1 MLPRRLPIL
10 LTVQLLALLPAPAA
24 SVAFSGQDEATAPDA
39 HKPDNEN
46 LPLEA
51 ARKVSIDA
59 DHGSWLS
66 LDLSPDGSTIVFD
79 FLGDLY
85 LLPFAG
91 GDAQP
96 ITSGME
102 LDSQPRFSPD
112 GTEIVYVSDYSGGE
126 NLWILDL
133 EDRDE
138 ETGEPETRQLTKGN
152 NNSYASPEWTPD
164 PDYVVAS
171 KGGGSLGNP
180 KLVLF
185 HVDGGAGIPLIKE
198 PRDLQTFGA
207 AFGADERRV
216 WYAFRTRSW
225 TYNSIFPLY
234 QIAYYDRD
242 TGKTYTRTSRGG
254 SAFRPT
260 LSPDGRWLVYAT
272 RHDAETGIVRRDLRT
287 GDEEMFL
294 YPVQRDDQESPATRD
309 VYPGMTFTPD
319 SSELLLSYDGRIRR
333 APISGGDPVDIP
345 FRVAVDLEIG
355 PKVDFDYPVEDTP
368 EFTVRQIRDTV
379 PSPDGNKLAF
389 TSLDQL
395 YVMEWPDGDPRRL
408 TDLQVIQAQPAWSPD
423 GDWIVFVT
431 WDEETGGHVYKV
443 RSSGD
448 GGPERLTT
456 MEGIYQHP
464 AWSPVGDRIVAI
476 RGSAR
481 AYREVLTQG
490 GFGAAD
496 DIVWIPADGGDWTLV
511 APTQGR
517 SRPHFAED
525 PKRIWLSS
533 VDDGLVSIRWD
544 GTDQKSHVKVTG
556 HTLPGARE
564 PQRASLI
571 LRAPMGDRAL
581 AQVNNDLYT
590 VTIPYVGGETPT
602 ISVDDPDDAST
613 PTRKLT
619 EIGGQFQS
627 WSGDGARVHFSMGN
641 AHFVYDLEA
650 AQVAEE
656 AADEEQRRQE
666 EAEEATTGSD
676 EDGADEDAADEDGA
690 AGDDEPAYRP
700 DEVRVVIQAQRDMPR
715 GTIVLRGGRIITMNG
730 NEVIDDG
737 VIVVRDNRIVA
748 VGQRG
753 QIDEPAGAHT
763 IDTTGRTIV
772 PGFVDTHGHL
782 RPAFNVHKQESWAY
796 RANLAYGVT
805 TTRDPQ
811 TGSTDVLTYADKVR
825 AGLMQGPRIYSTGPG
840 VFSGENIKDA
850 DHARNILRRYSD
862 YYDTKT
868 IKMYVSGNRQQR
880 QWIIMAARELGL
892 MPTTEGGLEMKYNL
906 EMLID
911 GYPGQEHSFPISP
924 LYEDVVQL
932 TAQAGMTYT
941 PTLLV
946 AYGGPWAENWFY
958 TRENP
963 HDDAKLNRFT
973 PHVDIDRKTRRRGQ
987 GSGPGPGGWFRD
999 DEHIFQRHAA
1009 VVRDIVEAGGRA
1021 GVGSHGQLQGL
1032 GYHWELWALQ
1042 SGGLSEHDA
1051 LRVAT
1056 IFGAEAIGLDGDLGS
1071 ITPGKLA
1078 DLLVLD
1084 DNPLDNIRNS
1094 ATIRMVMKNGRSY
1107 DGSTLEPVGLERAPS
1122 Q

>member
-1 MLPRRLPIL
+1 MPGRRPSILPMVL
-10 LTVQLLALLPAPAA
+10 LVGLTLAPAA
-24 SVAFSGQDEATAPDA
+24 TVALPGQDEAEQPDTA
-39 HKPDNEN
+39 KPDNEN

-51 ARKVSIDA
+51 ARTVSIDA

-91 GDAQP
+91 GDAEQ

-112 GTEIVYVSDYSGGE
+112 GAEIVYVSDHSGGE

-133 EDRDE
+133 EDRDD
-138 ETGEPETRQLTKGN
+138 ETGDPETRQLTEGN

-198 PRDLQTFGA
+198 PENLQTFGA

-216 WYAFRTRSW
+216 WYAYRTGMWS
-225 TYNSIFPLY
+225 YNSIFPLY
-234 QIAYYDRD
+234 QIAYYDRE
-242 TGKTYTRTSRGG
+242 TGTTYARTSRGG

-260 LSPDGRWLVYAT
+260 LSPDGRWLAYGT
-272 RHDAETGIVRRDLRT
+272 RHDAETGIVRRDLTT
-287 GDEEMFL
+287 GEEEMLL
-294 YPVQRDDQESPATRD
+294 YPAQRDDQESPATRD

-319 SSELLLSYDGRIRR
+319 SSELLLSYGGQIWR
-333 APISGGDPVDIP
+333 APIAGGEPVNIP

-355 PKVDFDYPVEDTP
+355 PKVDFDYPIDDTP
-368 EFTVRQIRDTV
+368 EFTIRQIRDAV
-379 PSPDGNKLAF
+379 PSPDGSKLAF
-389 TSLDQL
+389 TALDQL
-395 YVMEWPDGDPRRL
+395 YVMDWPDGDPQRL
-408 TDLQVIQAQPAWSPD
+408 TDLEVIEAQPAWSPD
-423 GDWIVFVT
+423 GVWIAFVT
-431 WDEETGGHVYKV
+431 WDEEAAGHLYKV
-443 RSSGD
+443 RASGD
-448 GGPERLTT
+448 GRPERLTT

-464 AWSPVGDRIVAI
+464 AWSPAGDRIVAI

-481 AYREVLTQG
+481 AYREALNQRAFT
-490 GFGAAD
+490 AAD
-496 DIVWIPADGGDWTLV
+496 DIVWIPAEGGDWTLV
-511 APTQGR
+511 APTEGR
-517 SRPHFAED
+517 SRPHFTDD
-525 PKRIWLSS
+525 PERIWLSS
-533 VDDGLVSIRWD
+533 DDDGLVSVRWD

-556 HTLPGARE
+556 HTRPGATE

-571 LRAPMGDRAL
+571 LKSPTGDRAL

-590 VTIPYVGGETPT
+590 VTIPFVGGETPS
-602 ISVDDPDDAST
+602 ISVADPDGAPT
-613 PTRKLT
+613 PARKLT
-619 EIGGQFQS
+619 EIGGQFPA
-627 WSGDGARVHFSMGN
+627 WSGDGEKVHFSMGN
-641 AHFVYDLEA
+641 AHFVYDLA
-650 AQVAEE
+650 AARAAEEVAEE
-656 AADEEQRRQE
+656 ERRRSQE
-666 EAEEATTGSD
+666 SEGDDSAEEDD
-676 EDGADEDAADEDGA
+676 EAD
-690 AGDDEPAYRP
+690 GDDDDPVYRP
-700 DEVRVVIQAQRDMPR
+700 DEVRVVIGARRDMPR
-715 GTIVLRGGRIITMNG
+715 GALVMRGGRIITMNG
-730 NEVIDDG
+730 DEVIEDG
-737 VIVVRDNRIVA
+737 VIVIRDNRIVA
-748 VGQRG
+748 VGRRG
-753 QIDEPAGAHT
+753 QVDEPAGAAV

-782 RPAFNVHKQESWAY
+782 RPAFNVHKQESWTY

-811 TGSTDVLTYADKVR
+811 TGSTDVLTYSDKVR
-825 AGLMQGPRIYSTGPG
+825 AGMMQGPRIYSTGPG
-840 VFSGENIKDA
+840 IFSGENIEDA

-880 QWIIMAARELGL
+880 QWIIMAAYELGL

-932 TAQAGMTYT
+932 AAQAGMTYT

-946 AYGGPWAENWFY
+946 AYGGPWAENWYY

-963 HDDAKLNRFT
+963 HDDPKLNRFT
-973 PHVDIDRKTRRRGQ
+973 PHIEVDRKTRRRGQ
-987 GSGPGPGGWFRD
+987 GVGPGPGGWFRD
-999 DEHIFQRHAA
+999 DEHIFRRHAA

-1032 GYHWELWALQ
+1032 GYHWELWAVQ
-1042 SGGLSEHDA
+1042 SGGMSEHDA
-1051 LRVAT
+1051 LRTAT
-1056 IFGAEAIGLDGDLGS
+1056 IFGAEAIGLDDDLGS
-1071 ITPGKLA
+1071 IEPGKLA
-1078 DLLVLD
+1078 DLVVLD
-1084 DNPLDNIRNS
+1084 GNPLDNIRNTE
-1094 ATIRMVMKNGRSY
+1094 AIRIVMKNGRSY
-1107 DGSTLEPVGLERAPS
+1107 DGSTLEPVGPER
-1122 Q
+1122 